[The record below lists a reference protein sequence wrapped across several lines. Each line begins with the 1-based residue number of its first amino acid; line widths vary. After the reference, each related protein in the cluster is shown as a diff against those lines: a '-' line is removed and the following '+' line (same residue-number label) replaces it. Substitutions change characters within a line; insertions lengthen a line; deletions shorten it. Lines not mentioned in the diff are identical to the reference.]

1 MCADIVSPAVRSSM
15 MSRIRGKN
23 SRPEL
28 ALRRQLFA
36 VGYRFRLHRRDLPG
50 SPDIVLPKHR
60 AVVFVHGCF
69 WHRHQGCPKSTT
81 PSSNAT
87 FWATKFASNMRRD
100 AAAIDRLVALGWRV
114 AVVWE
119 CALGAAGLDPP
130 RFSQLCAWIGQTVD
144 QAGAD
149 ARRNRLEVP

>member
-1 MCADIVSPAVRSSM
+1 MCADIVSAAVRSAM
-15 MSRIRGKN
+15 MSHIRGKN

-36 VGYRFRLHRRDLPG
+36 SGYRFRLHRRDLPG

-69 WHRHQGCPKSTT
+69 WHRHEGCPKATT
-81 PSSNAT
+81 PSSNAA
-87 FWATKFASNMRRD
+87 FWRTKFTANVRRD
-100 AAAIDRLVALGWRV
+100 AAAIDQLVVLGWRV

-119 CALGAAGLDPP
+119 CVIGTGGLD
-130 RFSQLCAWIGQTVD
+130 SAQLAKLSAWIDQPVD
-144 QAGAD
+144 HAGAE
-149 ARRNRLEVP
+149 ARRYRIDLP